1 MAKRKKTTKKRSTR
15 RRSTAKAPRSRSSR
29 KRGVNMAGMQGALM
43 EIAKGVGGYVLV
55 AKVVPMVL
63 KQFPTTD
70 KRIVYG
76 GLTLASAALAIKG
89 GRNLASVGIGAGI
102 TSGAML
108 LQQVAPNLLGTGAQ
122 GAIGRASY
130 AGQQRMMRA
139 AEMIKSNGLGG
150 PRSSVITG
158 TRSNVITGTPNAV
171 ITGSGYVDPC
181 DY

>member
-1 MAKRKKTTKKRSTR
+1 MAKRKKTTKRRTTKRRT
-15 RRSTAKAPRSRSSR
+15 TAKAPRRRSSR
-29 KRGVNMAGMQGALM
+29 KSGMNMTGMQGALM
-43 EIAKGVGGYVLV
+43 EIGKGVLGYVLV
-55 AKVVPMVL
+55 AKAVPLVL
-63 KQFPTTD
+63 KQFPTAD
-70 KRIVYG
+70 KRMVYG

-89 GRNLASVGIGAGI
+89 GRSMAAVGIGAGI

-130 AGQQRMMRA
+130 AGQQRMQRA
-139 AEMIKSNGLGG
+139 AEAIRSNSLGG

-158 TRSNVITGTPNAV
+158 SRSSVITGDRSSV
-171 ITGSGYVDPC
+171 ITGDGYIDPR